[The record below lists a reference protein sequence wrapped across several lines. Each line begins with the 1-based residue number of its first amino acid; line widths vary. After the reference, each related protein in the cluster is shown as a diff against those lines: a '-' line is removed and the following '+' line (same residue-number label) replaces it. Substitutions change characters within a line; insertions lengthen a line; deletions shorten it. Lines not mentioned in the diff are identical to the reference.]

1 MAEGDNSGKRALV
14 PEDLLALRIITD
26 AQLSPDGQLVA
37 YVVKT
42 ADLDRNEYD
51 STIYLAPTAAGDS
64 RQLTIGPGRD
74 SAPRWSPDGTQ
85 LAFLA
90 ERSGKSQLYVV
101 GIAGGDP
108 QQLTEL
114 DAGVSSPVWSPDG
127 QRIAVLSTT
136 GSDTTAV
143 AQEWPGGT
151 IRRITDTRYRFDVVG
166 YTDGRVQNLWIVPV
180 AGGALWQLTASPC
193 DLASPAWSPDGREIA
208 FVANRESQADLSF
221 HSQLY
226 ITDVPGEAM
235 SAPTDSPRRV
245 SVGTETAAA
254 PAWSPD
260 GRRIAYIGRREGAP
274 AGGNTSIY
282 LAAAADEPSVA
293 CLTGGWDRSPGT
305 GTFSDTWSTSSAP
318 ATLFWSPDGA
328 TVCFTACDQGR
339 VSLFR
344 AGPGGVETL
353 VGGDR
358 TLSFVSASASGDRF
372 AYVAGE
378 FTNPCDL
385 YTCDGSGTNE
395 RRLTKLNEP
404 ILADLTIGQPESLPF
419 ISSDKRFTVDAWLL
433 RPVGY
438 REGQRYPLVQII
450 HGGPH
455 SIFGHTF
462 FFDMQLWANQGW
474 NVLFVNPRASQGY
487 GEEFATANIGDW
499 GGADWSEQEAAL
511 DLAISRGGVD
521 PDRLAVTGLSYGG
534 FMTNWIIG
542 QTNRYRVAASE
553 NGICNLVSF
562 YTTSDIGWFW
572 MEGEWG
578 RPVWPNLDFY
588 MTRSP
593 ISYVE
598 RIQTPTI
605 FLQAEGDW
613 RCPIEQGE
621 QFYTALSARGVPCEM
636 IRFPGDSHTLL
647 STGKPRSRLER
658 RRHNLRWFST
668 YLVGEG
674 TAGV

>member
-1 MAEGDNSGKRALV
+1 MTQGDTLEKRVLV
-14 PEDLLALRIITD
+14 PEDLLALRIISD

-42 ADLDRNEYD
+42 AALERNEYD
-51 STIYLAPTAAGDS
+51 TAIYLAPTAGGDS
-64 RQLTIGPGRD
+64 RQLTAGPGRD

-90 ERSGKSQLYVV
+90 DRSGKNQLYVV
-101 GIAGGDP
+101 GVAGGEP
-108 QQLTEL
+108 QQLTDL
-114 DAGVSSPVWSPDG
+114 DAGVSSPAWSPDG
-127 QRIAVLSTT
+127 QRLAVLSTT
-136 GSDTTAV
+136 GSDITAV

-151 IRRITDTRYRFDVVG
+151 VRRITDTRYRFDVVG
-166 YTDGRVQNLWIVPV
+166 YTDGRVQNIWIVPV
-180 AGGALWQLTASPC
+180 TGGAAWQLTASSS
-193 DLASPAWSPDGREIA
+193 DLASPAWSPDGCQIA

-226 ITDVPGEAM
+226 ITDVPTEALA
-235 SAPTDSPRRV
+235 APTDNSRLI
-245 SVGTETAAA
+245 SAGTETAAA
-254 PAWSPD
+254 PVWSPD
-260 GRRIAYIGRREGAP
+260 GQRIAYIGRREGAP
-274 AGGNTSIY
+274 AGGNTAVN
-282 LAAAADEPSVA
+282 LAATTGEPSVDA
-293 CLTGGWDRSPGT
+293 LTAAWDRSPGT
-305 GTFSDTWSTSSAP
+305 GTFSDTWSASSGST
-318 ATLFWSPDGA
+318 TLFWSPDGA

-344 AGPGGVETL
+344 AGSAGVETL
-353 VGGDR
+353 IGGDR
-358 TLSFVSASASGDRF
+358 TLAFVSASASGDRF
-372 AYVAGE
+372 AYAAGE

-385 YTCDGSGTNE
+385 YTCDGSGSSE
-395 RRLTKLNEP
+395 RRLTNLNASVM
-404 ILADLTIGQPESLPF
+404 ADLTIVQPEPLPF
-419 ISSDKRFTVDAWLL
+419 TSFDKRFNVDAWLV

-438 REGQRYPLVQII
+438 QEGQTYPLVQII

-499 GGADWSEQEAAL
+499 GGADWGEQEAAL
-511 DLAISRGGVD
+511 DLAITKGGVD
-521 PDRLAVTGLSYGG
+521 PNRLAVTGLSYGG

-578 RPVWPNLDFY
+578 RPVWANLDFY

-598 RIQTPTI
+598 RIQTPTM

-668 YLVGEG
+668 YLDAE
-674 TAGV
+674 

>member
-1 MAEGDNSGKRALV
+1 MAEGDTLGKRALV

-42 ADLDRNEYD
+42 ADLDRNEYG
-51 STIYLAPTAAGDS
+51 STIYLAPTAGGDS
-64 RQLTIGPGRD
+64 RQLTVGPGRD

-90 ERSGKSQLYVV
+90 DRSGKSQLYVV
-101 GIAGGDP
+101 GGSGGEP
-108 QQLTEL
+108 QRLTDL

-127 QRIAVLSTT
+127 QRIAVLSAT

-143 AQEWPGGT
+143 AREWPGGT
-151 IRRITDTRYRFDVVG
+151 IRRITGTRYRFDVVG
-166 YTDGRVQNLWIVPV
+166 YTNGRTQNLWIVPIG
-180 AGGALWQLTASPC
+180 GGAPWQLTASTH
-193 DLASPAWSPDGREIA
+193 DLASPAWSPDGQQIA
-208 FVANRESQADLSF
+208 FVANRESQVDLSF
-221 HSQLY
+221 RSQLY
-226 ITDVPGEAM
+226 ITEVPAEAM
-235 SAPTDSPRRV
+235 DTPGDTPRQI

-254 PAWSPD
+254 PVWSPD
-260 GRRIAYIGRREGAP
+260 GSRIAYIGRREGAL

-282 LAAAADEPSVA
+282 LAAAAGGSSVVP
-293 CLTGGWDRSPGT
+293 LTVTWDRSPGT
-305 GTFSDTWSTSSAP
+305 GTYSDTWSASSAP

-344 AGPGGVETL
+344 AGSGGVETL

-358 TLSFVSASASGDRF
+358 SLGFASASASGDRF
-372 AYVAGE
+372 VYAAGE

-385 YTCDGSGTNE
+385 YTCDGSGADE
-395 RRLTKLNEP
+395 RRLTNLNASIMAE
-404 ILADLTIGQPESLPF
+404 LTIVQPEALPF
-419 ISSDKRFTVDAWLL
+419 ISFDKRFNVDAWLL

-438 REGQRYPLVQII
+438 REGQTYPLVQII

-462 FFDMQLWANQGW
+462 FFDMQFWANQGW

-499 GGADWSEQEAAL
+499 GGADWGEQEAAL
-511 DLAISRGGVD
+511 DLAIAKGGVD

-542 QTNRYRVAASE
+542 QTNRYCVAASE

-668 YLVGEG
+668 YLDAE
-674 TAGV
+674 